1 MRHQRH
7 EKYVLFYPEVL
18 SLRVCVFCGSNTG
31 RSEVYMKEG
40 KAFGA
45 LIAKKGMGVVYG
57 GARDGLMG
65 AVANGALEAG
75 GEVIGVLPR
84 QLFDLE
90 QAHEGLTD
98 LRIVD
103 SMHERKQIMHDLSS
117 SFVSLPGGIGTMEE
131 MFEVWTWTQLG
142 VHRKPLAIYNLNG
155 FYDAL
160 ETFLDVM
167 VKEGFV
173 KDVHRSMTITGRD
186 PEALLDELINYEP
199 PLVHKWLKPEER

>member
-1 MRHQRH
+1 
-7 EKYVLFYPEVL
+7 
-18 SLRVCVFCGSNTG
+18 
-31 RSEVYMKEG
+31 MKAGYE
-40 KAFGA
+40 FGA
-45 LIAKKGMGVVYG
+45 LIAGKGFGVVYG

-90 QAHEGLTD
+90 QAHETLTD

-142 VHRKPLAIYNLNG
+142 VHRKPLALYNVNG

-160 ETFLDVM
+160 ETFLDHM
-167 VKEGFV
+167 VEEGFV
-173 KDVHRSMTITGRD
+173 KAVHRGMTLVGND
-186 PEALLDELINYEP
+186 PVKLLDELTTFEP
-199 PLVHKWLKPEER
+199 PLVKKWLKPEER

>member
-1 MRHQRH
+1 M
-7 EKYVLFYPEVL
+7 
-18 SLRVCVFCGSNTG
+18 RVCVFCGSNTG
-31 RSEVYMKEG
+31 RGDVYMKAG
-40 KAFGA
+40 RAFGA
-45 LIAKKGMGVVYG
+45 LIAERGHGVVYG
-57 GARDGLMG
+57 GARNGLMG
-65 AVANGALEAG
+65 AVADGAMQAG

-84 QLFDLE
+84 KLFDLE

-98 LRIVD
+98 LRVVN

-142 VHRKPLAIYNLNG
+142 VHRKPLALYNLNG

-167 VKEGFV
+167 VEEGFV
-173 KDVHRSMTITGRD
+173 KDVHRRMTIVGSD
-186 PEALLDELINYEP
+186 PAKLLDELTSYEP
-199 PLVHKWLKPEER
+199 PLVKKWLKPEER

>member
-1 MRHQRH
+1 M
-7 EKYVLFYPEVL
+7 
-18 SLRVCVFCGSNTG
+18 RVCVFCGSNTG